1 MHKVCIDLNEVCL
14 ALDMSD
20 VVCLVA
26 LVMYDKD
33 AQVGATD
40 IKNLSQ
46 GAQTVFRLSAIK
58 SQMVCNQSYC
68 ELRF

>member
-1 MHKVCIDLNEVCL
+1 
-14 ALDMSD
+14 MSD

-46 GAQTVFRLSAIK
+46 GAQTVISYQIIRLSAIK

-68 ELRF
+68 EFRF

>member
-1 MHKVCIDLNEVCL
+1 MPS
-14 ALDMSD
+14 LDMSD

-33 AQVGATD
+33 AQVRATD

-46 GAQTVFRLSAIK
+46 GAQTVQIISNKITDGL
-58 SQMVCNQSYC
+58 QSIVRTG
-68 ELRF
+68 ETGFN

>member
-1 MHKVCIDLNEVCL
+1 
-14 ALDMSD
+14 MSD

-46 GAQTVFRLSAIK
+46 GAQTVLRLSAI
-58 SQMVCNQSYC
+58 NITDGLQSIV
-68 ELRF
+68 L

>member
-1 MHKVCIDLNEVCL
+1 MCL

-26 LVMYDKD
+26 LVMYYNDT
-33 AQVGATD
+33 QVGATD

-46 GAQTVFRLSAIK
+46 RAQTVFRLSAIK
-58 SQMVCNQSYC
+58 LQMVCNQSYC
-68 ELRF
+68 ELRI